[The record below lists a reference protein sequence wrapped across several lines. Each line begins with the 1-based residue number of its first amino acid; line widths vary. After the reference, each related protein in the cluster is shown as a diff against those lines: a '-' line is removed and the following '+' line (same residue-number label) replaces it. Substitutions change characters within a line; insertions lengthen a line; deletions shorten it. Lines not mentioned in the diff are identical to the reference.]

1 MELNELE
8 PLTLEITKLIDHG
21 DSGDPGI
28 NDHGPGI
35 MSTDKEISWKTDEF
49 HKVKG
54 Y

>member
-8 PLTLEITKLIDHG
+8 PLTLEITELIDHG
-21 DSGDPGI
+21 DSGNSGI
-28 NDHGPGI
+28 NDNGPG
-35 MSTDKEISWKTDEF
+35 TDKEISWKTDEF

>member
-8 PLTLEITKLIDHG
+8 PLTLEITKLIDE
-21 DSGDPGI
+21 S
-28 NDHGPGI
+28 GI